1 MRGTRT
7 TIIRPS
13 YEGLVDGIPAK
24 AISCAYCDARAT
36 TIHRALEHG
45 SSPYDVPLCGNHND
59 GQHEAHPD
67 EELIDLL
74 NS

>member
-7 TIIRPS
+7 TIIWPS
-13 YEGLVDGIPAK
+13 LGLVDGGPVP
-24 AISCAYCDARAT
+24 SCAYCDVRAT